1 MGSKSLRFYLF
12 LIDKYAITWFIEIAF
27 IRLIQSRF
35 ERALS

>member
-1 MGSKSLRFYLF
+1 MGLKSLRFYLL
-12 LIDKYAITWFIEIAF
+12 LIDKNAITWSIEIAF